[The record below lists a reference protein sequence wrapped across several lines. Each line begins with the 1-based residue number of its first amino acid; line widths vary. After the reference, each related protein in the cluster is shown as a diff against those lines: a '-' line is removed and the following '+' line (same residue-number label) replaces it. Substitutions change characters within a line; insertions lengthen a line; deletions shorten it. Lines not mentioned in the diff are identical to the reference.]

1 MDPVV
6 KLNNTGKVTAGSI
19 VSFNY
24 KGEQKTG
31 IVYATNSSHNVYRVK
46 HISNDPKKRGMIDTV
61 ELAGKDFIDT
71 MSLIENLR
79 DDHDVYY
86 ALEKINKLTSSI
98 KDSRRTTMTQRTSS
112 KSPSRRTSSK
122 SPSRRTSSKSPSR
135 TTQRT
140 TQRMTPAERISARY
154 GGSRKTRRN
163 RRHRK

>member
-31 IVYATNSSHNVYRVK
+31 IVYATNSSRDVYRVK
-46 HISNDPKKRGMIDTV
+46 HISNDPKKRNMIGTV

-71 MSLIENLR
+71 KSLIENLQ

-86 ALEKINKLTSSI
+86 ALEKLNKLTSSI
-98 KDSRRTTMTQRTSS
+98 KASRRTTMTQ
-112 KSPSRRTSSK
+112 RRTSSK

-135 TTQRT
+135 TI
-140 TQRMTPAERISARY
+140 QRMTPAERISARY

>member
-31 IVYATNSSHNVYRVK
+31 IVYATNSSRDVYRVK
-46 HISNDPKKRGMIDTV
+46 HISNDPKKHAMIGTV
-61 ELAGKDFIDT
+61 ELAGKDIIDT
-71 MSLIENLR
+71 KSLIENLQ

-86 ALEKINKLTSSI
+86 ALEKLNKLTSSI
-98 KDSRRTTMTQRTSS
+98 KDSRRTTMTQRR
-112 KSPSRRTSSK
+112 KSK

-135 TTQRT
+135 TTP
-140 TQRMTPAERISARY
+140 RMTPAERISTRY

>member
-1 MDPVV
+1 MNPEV

-31 IVYATNSSHNVYRVK
+31 IVYATNSSRDVYRVK
-46 HISNDPKKRGMIDTV
+46 HISNDPKKRGMIGTV

-71 MSLIENLR
+71 KSLIENLQ

-86 ALEKINKLTSSI
+86 ALEKLNKLTSSI
-98 KDSRRTTMTQRTSS
+98 KASRRTTMTQRRTS
-112 KSPSRRTSSK
+112 KSPSRTSK
-122 SPSRRTSSKSPSR
+122 SPSRTSKSPSR
-135 TTQRT
+135 TTT
-140 TQRMTPAERISARY
+140 AERISARY
-154 GGSRKTRRN
+154 GGFRKTRRN

>member
-1 MDPVV
+1 MDPEV

-31 IVYATNSSHNVYRVK
+31 IVYATNSSRDEYRVK
-46 HISNDPKKRGMIDTV
+46 HISNDPKKRGMIGTV

-71 MSLIENLR
+71 KSLIENLQ

-86 ALEKINKLTSSI
+86 ALEKLNKLTSSI
-98 KDSRRTTMTQRTSS
+98 KASRRTSKSPSRTSKSPSRTS

-135 TTQRT
+135 RT
-140 TQRMTPAERISARY
+140 TAERISARY
-154 GGSRKTRRN
+154 GGFRKTRRN
-163 RRHRK
+163 RRH